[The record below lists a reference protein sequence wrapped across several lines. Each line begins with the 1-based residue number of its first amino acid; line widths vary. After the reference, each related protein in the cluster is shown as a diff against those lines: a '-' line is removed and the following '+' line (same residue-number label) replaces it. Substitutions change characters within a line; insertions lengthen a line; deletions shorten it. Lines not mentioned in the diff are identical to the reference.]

1 MARYATKMQR
11 AGRFAGWSWLP
22 LVILL
27 GCAPS
32 TTSRQSPPA
41 AESGSGGERA
51 GSGASGGGSGTGG
64 EGAGSGASGGGSG
77 TGGMGASGTGGEG
90 AGMGASGGGSGTGGM
105 GASGGASG
113 TGGMGASG
121 GASGTGGMGASSG
134 AGGDPLYQPPG
145 CPRDYSGPIPTPVCT
160 DEREPIDEKFTPAQL
175 AHLEAAAAAGP
186 VDVLILV
193 SGGGTICPGAERHSE
208 RLEAEN
214 LASQA
219 CVRELIASLGGTSSP
234 DSYWMGNIFDAQLTW
249 EQIQIVGSYPERQD
263 YRGE

>member
-64 EGAGSGASGGGSG
+64 
-77 TGGMGASGTGGEG
+77 MGASGTGGEG
-90 AGMGASGGGSGTGGM
+90 AGM

-121 GASGTGGMGASSG
+121 GGSGTGGMGASGEASGTDGMGASSG

-160 DEREPIDEKFTPAQL
+160 DEREPIDEKFAPAQL
-175 AHLEAAAAAGP
+175 PVLEAATGP
-186 VDVLILV
+186 IDVGILV
-193 SGGGTICPGAERHSE
+193 SGGATVCPGSE
-208 RLEAEN
+208 RYIKRMEAEN

-219 CVRELIASLGGTSSP
+219 CVRDLIASLGGTSSP
-234 DSYWMGNIFDAQLTW
+234 DTFWIINAFDAQLTW
-249 EQIQIVGSYPERQD
+249 EQIQIVGSYPDVRAIEPGD
-263 YRGE
+263 SEYPLD